1 MKLPRL
7 RRKSLL
13 RPFEET
19 TKDEEEE
26 KSSIDA
32 ILEAAGNVFGG
43 FGR

>member
-1 MKLPRL
+1 MVEEEEPTEAI
-7 RRKSLL
+7 
-13 RPFEET
+13 EET

-26 KSSIDA
+26 KSFIDA